1 MEGFGRFI
9 DQMKHYLMNP
19 VRSHSNSKLIHFLRA
34 FQLEC
39 LFNAAKSR
47 NQLTN
52 IIFYKIMFFP
62 FLFYIVLYCYLY
74 TIFYFC
80 SSIQLWYILQ
90 DLTTNKPSYRTASI
104 SSTPHASPPLR
115 HRFASTAVEA
125 LQASQTAPNRAVKR
139 RVRQRLHKK
148 SGRPS
153 SFCRWWMVKICQN
166 MSFEWLTWK
175 QLWHF
180 DMFDIFFATKF
191 LVDGPQICHWDSENG
206 DEWFFK
212 WPWPSTIIPYDEPG
226 FLWDS

>member
-1 MEGFGRFI
+1 
-9 DQMKHYLMNP
+9 MKHYLMNP

-62 FLFYIVLYCYLY
+62 FLFYIALYCYLY
-74 TIFYFC
+74 TIFYFY

-115 HRFASTAVEA
+115 QYCCRGSSSLPDCSEPRREAPRASAPSQEVREA
-125 LQASQTAPNRAVKR
+125 QQFLPVMD
-139 RVRQRLHKK
+139 
-148 SGRPS
+148 G
-153 SFCRWWMVKICQN
+153 QN
-166 MSFEWLTWK
+166 MSKYVVRMVDLEATLT
-175 QLWHF
+175 F
-180 DMFDIFFATKF
+180 
-191 LVDGPQICHWDSENG
+191 
-206 DEWFFK
+206 
-212 WPWPSTIIPYDEPG
+212 
-226 FLWDS
+226 